1 MPLQGFIDLQLK
13 KFHVRLLQNQETDCK
28 AVIRENVPLNFFS
41 YVLKILSYIFSI
53 LGLFQKVFDFLF

>member
-28 AVIRENVPLNFFS
+28 AVIRENVPLNFFICF
-41 YVLKILSYIFSI
+41 KILSYIFSI
-53 LGLFQKVFDFLF
+53 LGLFQRFLTFF

>member
-28 AVIRENVPLNFFS
+28 AVIRENVPLIFFHM
-41 YVLKILSYIFSI
+41 F
-53 LGLFQKVFDFLF
+53 